1 MSEPIRYQAG
11 RHVVEMAGKVG
22 RWTVAVDGVKL
33 ERSFPS
39 LADAW
44 TAGVTEA
51 SRVDSR
57 ETPSLEVGSSMVQF
71 GLAV

>member
-1 MSEPIRYQAG
+1 MSEQVRYQIG

-33 ERSFPS
+33 DRSFPS

-57 ETPSLEVGSSMVQF
+57 ATPSLEVGSPMVQF
-71 GLAV
+71 GV